1 MTSLY
6 YQDVQFKV
14 TGIGRIGTVIQKARH
29 ESFMTVIFP
38 GFDWKGS
45 ELRMNI
51 LISSC
56 LLGQYCRYDGKTKT
70 YDVIRTLLGRDD
82 LHFIPICPEQAGGLA
97 TPRPPAERCGDRVV
111 TKNGL
116 DVTAAYERGAAAALY
131 LARLFHCTKAILKAK
146 SPSCGCGLIYD
157 GTFSR
162 TLTEGD
168 GVTAALLKAE
178 GIEVFSEG
186 DPLEYLLL

>member
-1 MTSLY
+1 
-6 YQDVQFKV
+6 
-14 TGIGRIGTVIQKARH
+14 
-29 ESFMTVIFP
+29 
-38 GFDWKGS
+38 
-45 ELRMNI
+45 MNI

-70 YDVIRTLLGRDD
+70 YDVIRPLLGRDD

-116 DVTAAYERGAAAALY
+116 DVTEAYERGAAAALY
-131 LARLFHCTKAILKAK
+131 LARIFHCTKAILKAK

>member
-1 MTSLY
+1 M
-6 YQDVQFKV
+6 V
-14 TGIGRIGTVIQKARH
+14 TEA
-29 ESFMTVIFP
+29 
-38 GFDWKGS
+38 
-45 ELRMNI
+45 
-51 LISSC
+51 
-56 LLGQYCRYDGKTKT
+56 
-70 YDVIRTLLGRDD
+70 
-82 LHFIPICPEQAGGLA
+82 
-97 TPRPPAERCGDRVV
+97 
-111 TKNGL
+111 GL
-116 DVTAAYERGAAAALY
+116 DVTEAYERGAAAALY

-162 TLTEGD
+162 TLTAGD